1 MLLCNTCGRTFHNS
15 CMIEMDHSPEGPG
28 NEHPSFAPLASE
40 QFPSLTTHGS
50 LARLPLPD
58 FDKSAY
64 RAADRE
70 EKELLIK
77 QVTEEAYELL
87 AQDLQAGRSE
97 SLLAYLEAAGR
108 FHQYSFNNMMLI
120 LLQRPDATRVAGFRA
135 WNKFNRFVRKGEQ
148 GIVVLAPVTKV
159 VGSRDEVQSDGSK
172 KEVPILRVVNTKPV
186 YVFDV
191 SQTDGDPLPEP
202 ERHSGDPGKYLPRL
216 EKLYRTHG
224 VSLAYVDS
232 LGGADGV
239 SRGQSVEIV
248 ASLPDAPKFTVL
260 VHELAHEMLHRDEV
274 RRKNTDKTIRET
286 EAEAVAFIVG
296 SAIGLEMGKA
306 SSDYIQLYRGDTKT
320 LVSSLHAIQDTAA
333 KILSGISFS

>member
-1 MLLCNTCGRTFHNS
+1 
-15 CMIEMDHSPEGPG
+15 MIEMDHSREESG
-28 NEHPSFAPLASE
+28 NEHPSFAPLAGE
-40 QFPSLTTHGS
+40 QFPSLASHGS

-58 FDKSAY
+58 FDKTAY

-70 EKELLIK
+70 ERELLIK

-148 GIVVLAPVTKV
+148 GIVVLAPVTKI
-159 VGSRDEVQSDGSK
+159 VGRREEIQQDGSK
-172 KEVPILRVVNTKPV
+172 KDVPIRRVVNTKPV
-186 YVFDV
+186 YVFDL

-202 ERHSGDPGKYLPRL
+202 ERHTGDPGQYLSRL
-216 EKLYRTHG
+216 EKLYQKYG
-224 VSLAYVDS
+224 ISLTYVDS

-239 SRGQSVEIV
+239 SKGKAVEIV
-248 ASLPDAPKFTVL
+248 ASLPDALKFTVL
-260 VHELAHEMLHRDEV
+260 AHELAHEMLHREEE
-274 RRKNTDKTIRET
+274 RRKQTDKTIRET

-296 SAIGLEMGKA
+296 SAIGLEMGNA

-320 LVSSLHAIQDTAA
+320 LAASLHAIQDTAA
-333 KILSGISFS
+333 KILSGLSF

>member
-1 MLLCNTCGRTFHNS
+1 
-15 CMIEMDHSPEGPG
+15 MIEMDHAREEPEHQ
-28 NEHPSFAPLASE
+28 HPSIAPLANEHFS
-40 QFPSLTTHGS
+40 QRTNRTPG
-50 LARLPLPD
+50 ARLHLPE
-58 FDKSAY
+58 FDKTAY

-70 EKELLIK
+70 EKEQLIK
-77 QVTEEAYELL
+77 QVTEEAYQLL
-87 AQDLQAGRSE
+87 ARDLQEGRSDA
-97 SLLAYLEAAGR
+97 LLTYLEAAGR

-148 GIVVLAPVTKV
+148 GIVVMAPVTKV
-159 VGSRDEVQSDGSK
+159 VGSRDEIQNDGSK
-172 KEVPILRVVNTKPV
+172 KEVPIRRVVNTKPV

-202 ERHSGDPGKYLPRL
+202 ERHAGDPGQYLPRL
-216 EKLYRTHG
+216 EKLYKTHG
-224 VSLAYVDS
+224 ISLAYVDS

-248 ASLPDAPKFTVL
+248 ASLPDASKFTVL
-260 VHELAHEMLHRDEV
+260 VHELAHEMLHRDEE

-306 SSDYIQLYRGDTKT
+306 SSDYIQLYRGNTKT
-320 LVSSLHAIQDTAA
+320 LASSLHAIQDTAT
-333 KILSGISFS
+333 KILSGLSS

>member
-1 MLLCNTCGRTFHNS
+1 
-15 CMIEMDHSPEGPG
+15 MIEMEQSREEPG
-28 NEHPSFAPLASE
+28 NEHPSLAPLASE
-40 QFPSLTTHGS
+40 QFPSLASHCS
-50 LARLPLPD
+50 IARLPLPD

-70 EKELLIK
+70 EKEQLIK

-87 AQDLQAGRSE
+87 AQDLKAGRSE

-159 VGSRDEVQSDGSK
+159 VGRHEETQADGSK
-172 KEVPILRVVNTKPV
+172 KEVPIRRVVNTKPV

-202 ERHSGDPGKYLPRL
+202 ERHAGDPGKYLSRL
-216 EKLYRTHG
+216 EKLYKKHG
-224 VSLAYVDS
+224 VTLTYVES

-239 SRGQSVEIV
+239 SRGKSVEIV
-248 ASLPDAPKFTVL
+248 ESLPDAPKFTVL
-260 VHELAHEMLHRDEV
+260 VHELAHEMLHRDEE
-274 RRKNTDKTIRET
+274 RRKKTDKTIRET

-296 SAIGLEMGKA
+296 SAIGLEMGRA

-320 LVSSLHAIQDTAA
+320 LASSLHAIQDTAA
-333 KILSGISFS
+333 KILSGLSF